1 MNPAQAPLGF
11 RHATTGMVGLRAV
24 GAGSA
29 HSFPRHTHEEYGIG
43 VIISGGQISAS
54 GRGQVSAGAGDVI
67 TVNPAEVHDGLPLGD
82 RPRHWRMIYLAPG
95 LMTDLARGIDPLAEG
110 DVEFNAPVFTR
121 PERAISLLAGLDRLL
136 SAAPRDPDDSAL
148 STETWLLRVLAP
160 FLHRRRRPES
170 TVDRAH
176 PGLARAKALLDDDG
190 SAANLSLAHLASEA
204 GLSRFQLLRAFAAH
218 HGLPPHAYL
227 MQRRADAA
235 RRSIQAGTTLAEA
248 ALRAGYADQSHMTR
262 DFRRRYGLPPSAF
275 RDAP

>member
-95 LMTDLARGIDPLAEG
+95 LMTDLACGIDPLAEG

-121 PERAISLLAGLDRLL
+121 PKRAMSLLAGLDRLL

-160 FLHRRRRPES
+160 FLHHRRRPES
-170 TVDRAH
+170 TVDLAH

-190 SAANLSLAHLASEA
+190 DAADLSLARLANEA
-204 GLSRFQLLRAFAAH
+204 GLSRFQLLRAFAAR

-235 RRSIQAGTTLAEA
+235 RRSIEFGATLAEA

-262 DFRRRYGLPPSAF
+262 DFRRRYGLSPSAF
-275 RDAP
+275 RNAP